1 MLYLLA
7 IAYNSNT
14 WVNSCQKIPEAELAH
29 IIHILAKELAVYKIK
44 LSEII
49 NAYRTCK
56 TEPVRYK

>member
-7 IAYNSNT
+7 IAYDSNT
-14 WVNSCQKIPEAELAH
+14 WIKSCQKIPETELAR
-29 IIHILAKELAVYKIK
+29 IIHILTKELAVYKVK
-44 LSEII
+44 LSEMV